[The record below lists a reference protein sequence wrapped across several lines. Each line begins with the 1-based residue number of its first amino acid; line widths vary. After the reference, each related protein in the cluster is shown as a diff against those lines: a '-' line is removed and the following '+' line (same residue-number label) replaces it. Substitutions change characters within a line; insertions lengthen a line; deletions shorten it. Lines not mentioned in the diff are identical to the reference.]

1 MNIQFFA
8 FLWRMRCNM
17 KNKRRKPNLN
27 KKICERCGNGG
38 YTARTMFR
46 CKYCGW
52 MNGCEE
58 YGVEITRGGI
68 DDR

>member
-1 MNIQFFA
+1 
-8 FLWRMRCNM
+8 M
-17 KNKRRKPNLN
+17 KLKKKKPNPN

-38 YTARTMFR
+38 YTPKTIFKCR
-46 CKYCGW
+46 YCGW

-58 YGVEITRGGI
+58 YNVEITRGGI